1 MDKFY
6 TVQEVAEMLKVHWQT
21 ILNYIKTK
29 KLKAVKIGKEYRIRE
44 ADLSEFLETN
54 KTKQKW
60 YYGEYS
66 RRA

>member
-6 TVQEVAEMLKVHWQT
+6 TVQEIAEMLKVHWQT

-54 KTKQKW
+54 KTK
-60 YYGEYS
+60 
-66 RRA
+66 